1 MLQAPNAIT
10 KKTLGNRA
18 FMCAAPKPWN
28 SLPYHVR
35 NEIDFTK
42 FKILLKT
49 QLFNL
54 ALIRI
59 LLCRVLIVFFFNL
72 DKVL

>member
-18 FMCAAPKPWN
+18 FMCAAPKLWHC
-28 SLPYHVR
+28 LPYHVR
-35 NEIDFTK
+35 NEIEFSK

-49 QLFNL
+49 HLF
-54 ALIRI
+54 
-59 LLCRVLIVFFFNL
+59 
-72 DKVL
+72 